1 MLKGGETQMVHA
13 PAKVFSVER
22 RGQQIGAAAVVPSV
36 PLPTSEIMDELRGC
50 CHVNVPEVAG
60 SMIRA

>member
-1 MLKGGETQMVHA
+1 MTPEGVGSNTVND
-13 PAKVFSVER
+13 
-22 RGQQIGAAAVVPSV
+22 
-36 PLPTSEIMDELRGC
+36 TDWDEINLDPDIPDTTFGC